1 MRRHEQILL
10 LQTLV
15 QSFSFGDLNTFGFD
29 GTANSV
35 RQAQNRAKTK
45 EYQAY
50 TKPKPP
56 GTKKYQSEDF
66 LILFEWIDVNT
77 TETCEAQIVKPK
89 PTFRAC
95 TESFRVHL
103 EAQQGFLEE
112 IFNPAL
118 AREWRWEKRI
128 SRGTKRALYI
138 EFKKDHPESP
148 FTESAF
154 RKATKRLGR
163 AKRRT
168 DVCNRCDRLSYL
180 RKLKAEMIGAESRPQ
195 LTVQVAFY
203 HEGHGKPRVDS
214 AFGYLTNKVKDHLG
228 EQVIS
233 TIQDFIAFFETLKA
247 KSIISTHHIFEHFT
261 PPPPASL
268 PGLKINGHMF
278 YLVYVSNQNG
288 ISAAPLANASL
299 EQYRTISAIL
309 VETKRTK
316 PEKSFGQVIHP
327 FTIATHPQS
336 MNITIDREKGEK
348 KTRGYPS
355 YSKNE
360 DEESSSSG
368 HPPLTIDL
376 PQKTK

>member
-118 AREWRWEKRI
+118 ARNGDGKKNF
-128 SRGTKRALYI
+128 SRNKRALYI

-154 RKATKRLGR
+154 RKQLNDSVARS
-163 AKRRT
+163 
-168 DVCNRCDRLSYL
+168 DVPTS
-180 RKLKAEMIGAESRPQ
+180 
-195 LTVQVAFY
+195 
-203 HEGHGKPRVDS
+203 
-214 AFGYLTNKVKDHLG
+214 
-228 EQVIS
+228 VIDVIDCH
-233 TIQDFIAFFETLKA
+233 TFE
-247 KSIISTHHIFEHFT
+247 
-261 PPPPASL
+261 
-268 PGLKINGHMF
+268 N
-278 YLVYVSNQNG
+278 
-288 ISAAPLANASL
+288 
-299 EQYRTISAIL
+299 
-309 VETKRTK
+309 
-316 PEKSFGQVIHP
+316 
-327 FTIATHPQS
+327 
-336 MNITIDREKGEK
+336 
-348 KTRGYPS
+348 
-355 YSKNE
+355 
-360 DEESSSSG
+360 
-368 HPPLTIDL
+368 
-376 PQKTK
+376 